1 MLNGGVL
8 HADFVLGDLFNES
21 GILAPGNS
29 PGITSVSGNYGQGSA
44 ATLEIEL
51 GGLTAGQFDQLLIG
65 GNADWDGMLDVSL
78 YGGFSLGA
86 NQQFQIATVSGIQT
100 GMFTG
105 LGEGDLVGNFGGRD
119 LFITYNGFGGA
130 GVGLFTAVPEP
141 GAAGLVGLAMLG
153 LAMRRRRRNR
163 LPV

>member
-1 MLNGGVL
+1 MLHVQS
-8 HADFVLGDLFNES
+8 VLGDLFNES

-51 GGLTAGQFDQLLIG
+51 GGLTAGQFDQLQIG
-65 GNADWDGMLDVSL
+65 GDASWDGMLGVL
-78 YGGFSLGA
+78 LFGGFSLGA
-86 NQQFQIATVSGIQT
+86 NQQFLIAAVSGTQT
-100 GMFTG
+100 GLFTG

-119 LFITYNGFGGA
+119 LFITYNGFGGTG
-130 GVGLFTAVPEP
+130 GVGLFTVPEP
-141 GAAGLVGLAMLG
+141 GSAGLLGGCLLLGWML
-153 LAMRRRRRNR
+153 RRRRKCQ